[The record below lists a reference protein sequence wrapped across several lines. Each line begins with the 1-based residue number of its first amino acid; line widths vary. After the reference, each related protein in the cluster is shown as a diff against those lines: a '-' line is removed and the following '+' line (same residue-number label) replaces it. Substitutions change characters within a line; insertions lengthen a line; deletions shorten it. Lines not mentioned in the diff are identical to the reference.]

1 MQLGQDLQVCGPL
14 QSTCVPV
21 HYTFGVLVTGA
32 DTQALSAAGTPVQR
46 GLGGPLPNFTA
57 LSPTQLH
64 GLTQQV
70 SPGFQQ
76 QHQMFGHQHTA
87 ELPSQ
92 GEQRASLCRQE
103 KFLPQQQGF

>member
-1 MQLGQDLQVCGPL
+1 MLTLG
-14 QSTCVPV
+14 
-21 HYTFGVLVTGA
+21 
-32 DTQALSAAGTPVQR
+32 LSAAGTPVQR

-76 QHQMFGHQHTA
+76 QHQMFGHQQTA

-92 GEQRASLCRQE
+92 SERYAAIIVRNRPCRLCLMVPAQRC
-103 KFLPQQQGF
+103 

>member
-1 MQLGQDLQVCGPL
+1 M
-14 QSTCVPV
+14 
-21 HYTFGVLVTGA
+21 
-32 DTQALSAAGTPVQR
+32 QR

-76 QHQMFGHQHTA
+76 QHQMFGQTA

-92 GEQRASLCRQE
+92 GEQPAFIRRQE
-103 KFLPQQQGF
+103 KVLPQQQGYD